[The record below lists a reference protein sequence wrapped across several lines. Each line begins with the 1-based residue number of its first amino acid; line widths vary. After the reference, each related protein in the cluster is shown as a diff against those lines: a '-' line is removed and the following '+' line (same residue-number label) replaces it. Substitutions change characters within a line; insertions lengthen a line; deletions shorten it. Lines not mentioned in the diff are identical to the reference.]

1 MKPMDFDKNRL
12 LELIAGVL
20 EEDLTDADRET
31 LNSMLRKS
39 TEARQVYL
47 QHTHLH
53 TRLHLDYTAGQ
64 VTEFM
69 PGATSPKKSSRFSGI
84 QFTIMAAAACLVLI
98 ALFAL
103 FRPSEMNTFVTLEQ
117 AKSVLWENNDLPTT
131 EGARLGGGTLRV
143 AEGLVT
149 LRFDSGAEVTL
160 EAPAELTL
168 VDEMHCILLSGAAV
182 TYVPDSAIGFRIK
195 TPYADVVDFGT
206 RFSVKIDP
214 TSNETYT
221 QVYEGLVEVEH
232 PKTGKVAS
240 LRAGERNSA
249 GIDSMS
255 EVLQEQDG
263 SDWPAT
269 IGPAMR
275 DSEWK
280 SFETNKDSYVGR
292 AFIDNVEVHRS
303 ETLLLVKNGTVPR
316 YSYLGFDL
324 RDLAPKQIA
333 DANLTLNFAPTD
345 FGFASLVPDATFSVY
360 GLLANQT
367 WNEDSINKGNAP
379 AFPPNRAIR
388 NGLDKSKLKKLGSFV
403 IEQGVQRGEFG
414 IEGEALATFL
424 HEHAGSEIT
433 LIVGRDTKEIER
445 DGLVHGFASRRHP
458 KLAPPT
464 LLIRLEKAED

>member
-1 MKPMDFDKNRL
+1 MDFDKNRL

-20 EEDLTDADRET
+20 EGDLTEADRVS
-31 LNSMLRKS
+31 LNSILRES
-39 TEARQVYL
+39 PDARQVYL

-64 VTEFM
+64 VTDFM

-84 QFTIMAAAACLVLI
+84 QFTIMAAAACLVLM
-98 ALFAL
+98 ALFSL
-103 FRPSEMNTFVTLEQ
+103 LRPSGTNAFATLEQ
-117 AKSVLWENNDLPTT
+117 AKSVRWGSSDLPTT

-149 LRFDSGAEVTL
+149 LRFDSGAEITL

-182 TYVPDSAIGFRIK
+182 TYVPDSAVGFRVK

-206 RFSVKIDP
+206 RFSVIVNSITNK
-214 TSNETYT
+214 TYT
-221 QVYEGLVEVEH
+221 EVYEGLVEVEH
-232 PKTGKVAS
+232 PKTGKVVS
-240 LRAGERNSA
+240 LRAGQRISS
-249 GIDSMS
+249 GIESMN

-263 SDWPAT
+263 FDWPVT

-280 SFETNKDSYVGR
+280 SFETTKDAYIGR

-303 ETLLLVKNGTVPR
+303 ETLLLVKNGSVPR
-316 YSYLGFDL
+316 YSCLGFDL
-324 RDLAPKQIA
+324 SDLAPDQIS
-333 DANLTLNFAPTD
+333 DATLKLNFAPT
-345 FGFASLVPDATFSVY
+345 GLGLASHVPDATFSVY
-360 GLLANQT
+360 GLIANQT
-367 WNEDSINKGNAP
+367 WNEDSINEGNAP
-379 AFPPNRAIR
+379 AFAPNRFIGD
-388 NGLDKSKLKKLGSFV
+388 GLDKSKLRKLGSFV

-424 HEHAGSEIT
+424 RDHAGSAIT

-458 KLAPPT
+458 TLPPPT
-464 LLIRLEKAED
+464 LLIRVEKAGD